1 MADSETI
8 PQLIKS
14 NCEKWGQRTAMSMKH
29 RGIWRRYSWK
39 EYYENVKYFSLGLI
53 SLGFKPRDVVCIIGD
68 NEPEWFWGEF
78 AAQAAGGIATGIF
91 VDAIPSEVKYVAAH
105 CGAKFAIVNDQEQTD
120 KFLEIKDE
128 LPSLKKVI
136 YWDPKGLKNYLE
148 GHTPPFEE
156 FLEQICN
163 KLLSCKDSV
172 NLTITSEQISKL
184 NRIKEKYV
192 VQSKKIAD
200 YGEISKELSEFV
212 PIFEK
217 MKSQNVEGKGPDG
230 HIYKK
235 IDFVEDEKKQDEVI
249 DEAIF
254 FIKEGLSRTAFLIN
268 FNEVI
273 DRGREYEKK
282 HPKSFEQNV
291 KKGKGSD
298 VAFIYYTSG
307 TTGLPKGA
315 VITHK
320 ALINTSRGFVDRFPF
335 TGNDDLVSN
344 FPPAWVGDS
353 FFATVPHLLTG
364 ARINFPEEPETI
376 AEDTREVGPDFVIYG
391 PRQWE
396 SLVSEIQVKITDAN
410 PIKRLFYHLFM
421 PVGYK
426 MADLSFEGKT
436 PDLFWR
442 ALHGIAYGLLFRPLK
457 DRLGLVKARL
467 AVTGSSVLS
476 LDTFRLIH
484 AIGIELRQNYA
495 STEAGFISSHG
506 KGEIDFQSVG
516 RPATGVE
523 VRVTDEGELLV
534 RSECLFKEYFKDPE
548 KTEAVVV
555 NGWCRTGDA
564 VNINDQGH
572 LIFMDRVEHMGELAS
587 GTKYAPQY
595 IEGRLRFSPYIKDAM
610 VVGGKERDF
619 VGAIVNIDFAMVG
632 KWAERHGLPY
642 TTFVD
647 LSQKKEVADLVQKDL
662 IRVNG
667 YLPQG
672 SRVRKFVLLHKEF
685 DADEA
690 ELTRTRKLRR
700 DFVEQRY
707 KDLIEAMYGD
717 KKNVTVEA
725 PVTYRDGRHG
735 VVSTAVNVR
744 QVN

>member
-1 MADSETI
+1 MADTETI
-8 PQLIKS
+8 PQLIDANRK
-14 NCEKWGQRTAMSMKH
+14 KWGRKTAMAMKY
-29 RGIWRRYSWK
+29 RGIWRRYNWA

-53 SLGFKPRDVVCIIGD
+53 SLGFKPGDVVCIIGD
-68 NEPEWFWGEF
+68 NEPEWFWSEF
-78 AAQAAGGIATGIF
+78 AAQAAGGIATGVF
-91 VDAIPSEVKYVAAH
+91 VDAIPSEVKYIAAH
-105 CGAKFAIVNDQEQTD
+105 SGARFAVVNDQEQTD
-120 KFLEIKDE
+120 KFLEIKEE
-128 LPSLKKVI
+128 LLELKKVI
-136 YWDPKGLKNYLE
+136 YWDPKGLKNYDDPLLISFAE
-148 GHTPPFEE
+148 V
-156 FLEQICN
+156 L
-163 KLLSCKDSV
+163 KLG
-172 NLTITSEQISKL
+172 Q
-184 NRIKEKYV
+184 
-192 VQSKKIAD
+192 
-200 YGEISKELSEFV
+200 
-212 PIFEK
+212 
-217 MKSQNVEGKGPDG
+217 
-230 HIYKK
+230 
-235 IDFVEDEKKQDEVI
+235 
-249 DEAIF
+249 
-254 FIKEGLSRTAFLIN
+254 
-268 FNEVI
+268 
-273 DRGREYEKK
+273 EYEKN
-282 HPKSFEQNV
+282 HPQLFEDNLH
-291 KKGKGSD
+291 KGKGD
-298 VAFIYYTSG
+298 DTAFIYYTSG

-320 ALINTSRGFVDRFPF
+320 ALINTARGFVDRFPF
-335 TGNDDLVSN
+335 TGEDDLVSN

-376 AEDTREVGPDFVIYG
+376 AEDTREVGPEFVIYG

-410 PIKRLFYHLFM
+410 PLKRFFYHLFM

-426 MADLSFEGKT
+426 IADLNFDNKK
-436 PDLFWR
+436 PDVLWR
-442 ALHGIAYGLLFRPLK
+442 ALYSVAYGLLFRPLK

-516 RPATGVE
+516 RPAVGVE

-548 KTEAVVV
+548 KTAAVVV
-555 NGWCRTGDA
+555 NGWCKTGDA

-610 VVGGKERDF
+610 VVGGKDREF

-632 KWAERHGLPY
+632 KWAERNHLPY

-647 LSQKKEVADLVQKDL
+647 LSQKNEVADLVQKDL
-662 IRVNG
+662 SRVNS
-667 YLPQG
+667 YLPEG
-672 SRVRKFVLLHKEF
+672 SRVIKFVLLHKEF

-707 KDLIEAMYGD
+707 KDLIDAMYGD
-717 KKNVTVEA
+717 RKNVIVEA
-725 PVTYRDGRHG
+725 PITYRDGRKG
-735 VVSTAVNVR
+735 VVKTAINVR

>member
-1 MADSETI
+1 MTARETI

-14 NCEKWGQRTAMSMKH
+14 NYENWGQRTAMCMKH
-29 RGIWRRYSWK
+29 RGVWRRYNWK
-39 EYYENVKYFSLGLI
+39 GYYEKVKYFSLGLI
-53 SLGFKPRDVVCIIGD
+53 SLGFEAGDVVCIIGD

-105 CGAKFAIVNDQEQTD
+105 SGAKFAIVNDQEQTD
-120 KFLEIKDE
+120 KFLDIKDE
-128 LPSLKKVI
+128 LPLLKKVI
-136 YWDPKGLKNYLE
+136 YWDPKGLKNYDDPTL
-148 GHTPPFEE
+148 
-156 FLEQICN
+156 
-163 KLLSCKDSV
+163 
-172 NLTITSEQISKL
+172 ISF
-184 NRIKEKYV
+184 
-192 VQSKKIAD
+192 A
-200 YGEISKELSEFV
+200 
-212 PIFEK
+212 
-217 MKSQNVEGKGPDG
+217 
-230 HIYKK
+230 
-235 IDFVEDEKKQDEVI
+235 EVI
-249 DEAIF
+249 E
-254 FIKEGLSRTAFLIN
+254 L
-268 FNEVI
+268 
-273 DRGREYEKK
+273 GREYEKTHSK
-282 HPKSFEQNV
+282 LFEQNV
-291 KKGKGSD
+291 EKGKGD
-298 VAFIYYTSG
+298 DGAFIYYTSG

-315 VITHK
+315 MLTHK
-320 ALINTSRGFVDRFPF
+320 ALINTAQGFVSRFPL
-335 TGNDDLVSN
+335 TENDDLVSN

-353 FFATVPHLLTG
+353 FFASIPHLLTG
-364 ARINFPEEPETI
+364 AKLNFPEEPETI
-376 AEDTREVGPDFVIYG
+376 AEDTREVGPEFVIYG

-396 SLVSEIQVKITDAN
+396 SLVSEIQVKMTDAN
-410 PIKRLFYHLFM
+410 PLKRFFYRLFM

-426 MADLSFEGKT
+426 IADLSFEGKT
-436 PDLFWR
+436 PGLLWR
-442 ALHGIAYGLLFRPLK
+442 ALHGIAHAFLFRPLK
-457 DRLGLVKARL
+457 DKLGLSKVRM

-516 RPATGVE
+516 RPASGVE
-523 VRVTDEGELLV
+523 VRLTDEGELLV
-534 RSECLFKEYFKDPE
+534 RSDCLFKEYYKDPE
-548 KTEAVVV
+548 KTAAVVV
-555 NGWCRTGDA
+555 KGWCRTGDA

-610 VVGGKERDF
+610 VVGGKDRDF

-632 KWAERHGLPY
+632 KWAERRSIPY

-662 IRVNG
+662 IRVNS
-667 YLPQG
+667 YLPEG

-690 ELTRTRKLRR
+690 ELTRTRKLKR
-700 DFVEQRY
+700 DVVEQHY

-717 KKNVTVEA
+717 KDSVIVEA
-725 PVTYRDGRHG
+725 PITYRDGRKDK
-735 VVSTAVNVR
+735 VRAAVNVR